1 MTEIFIDLT
10 ITIIFATTNRFH
22 SSSWPLLPRRSST
35 LTELVPS
42 VSEPENL
49 NELGLAA
56 AENPEFH
63 FVETK
68 EDSDTE
74 VGGGVLLSAGA
85 RCYLVRG
92 NQVYEM
98 KEADLWQ
105 HTKPIKVIKDISKKL
120 KMRRAERRR

>member
-1 MTEIFIDLT
+1 M
-10 ITIIFATTNRFH
+10 
-22 SSSWPLLPRRSST
+22 SRRSST

-74 VGGGVLLSAGA
+74 VGGGVLLSAGEVLLSA
-85 RCYLVRG
+85 RYPGVRDEGGGPVAAHQAHQGYQGYL
-92 NQVYEM
+92 Q
-98 KEADLWQ
+98 EAQDE
-105 HTKPIKVIKDISKKL
+105 KG
-120 KMRRAERRR
+120 RAQEVKWALEDN

>member
-1 MTEIFIDLT
+1 MIIDLT
-10 ITIIFATTNRFH
+10 IMIMIIIEHNFH

>member
-1 MTEIFIDLT
+1 M
-10 ITIIFATTNRFH
+10 IIFATTNRRIAYNLH
-22 SSSWPLLPRRSST
+22 SSSLPRRSST

>member
-1 MTEIFIDLT
+1 MIRFPPQQI
-10 ITIIFATTNRFH
+10 AQNFH
-22 SSSWPLLPRRSST
+22 SLSWTLLSRRSST

-74 VGGGVLLSAGA
+74 VGGGVLLSAG
-85 RCYLVRG
+85 
-92 NQVYEM
+92 
-98 KEADLWQ
+98 
-105 HTKPIKVIKDISKKL
+105 
-120 KMRRAERRR
+120 